1 MKKLLLSIAVTGM
14 LFTACNGK
22 KTEQQGQ
29 DGVHQHTDGEEHQ
42 NHETD
47 TIVQEEFTVVKD
59 SVAPKELHNHET
71 GEKHEH

>member
-1 MKKLLLSIAVTGM
+1 MKKLLLSIAVAGM

-22 KTEQQGQ
+22 KTEAQGQ
-29 DGVHQHTDGEEHQ
+29 DGVHQHADGEEHQ

-47 TIVQEEFTVVKD
+47 TVVQEEFTVGKD
-59 SVAPKELHNHET
+59 SVVPQEAHEHET